1 MEGLRCHSMCD
12 SRLTFNEAEEYTAD
26 SSARD
31 DISVHK
37 GFHALSITPKD
48 SGLIINAHVE
58 REWAI

>member
-1 MEGLRCHSMCD
+1 MCD